1 MKKIIILFTI
11 LLFSFTGIAGT
22 ADTVVIVSNSMH
34 KSINC
39 VVIKPDA
46 YKYTKLNQ
54 HFPVVYLLHGY
65 SGKYSDWIIKMPE
78 GLKALADENKVIIV
92 CPDGGFSSWY
102 FDSPVDSAF
111 RYETY
116 VATEVVNYIDKNYR
130 TIADKAHRA
139 ITGLSMGGHGGLFL
153 ALRHPDIFGAA
164 GSMSGGV
171 DLSESRNRFDIMKR
185 IGDTTI
191 NAQNWHDYSV
201 VNLIENYAN
210 TPVKIIIDCG
220 INDIFI
226 KGNRLLNKKMLE
238 LKIPHEY
245 IERPGEHNWEYWKN
259 AVGYQLYFFRKY
271 FTAY

>member
-1 MKKIIILFTI
+1 MKKITVLFFILF
-11 LLFSFTGIAGT
+11 LSFAVN
-22 ADTVVIVSNSMH
+22 AASVDTVIVASSGMH
-34 KSINC
+34 KSIKC
-39 VVIKPDA
+39 VVITPMGYDNE
-46 YKYTKLNQ
+46 TNR
-54 HFPVVYLLHGY
+54 FPVVYLLHGY

-78 GLKALADENKVIIV
+78 GLKALADENKMIIV

-102 FDSPVDSAF
+102 FDSPMDSNF
-111 RYETY
+111 KYETY
-116 VATEVVNYIDKNYR
+116 VATEVVNYMDKNYR
-130 TIADKAHRA
+130 TIADKDHRA

-201 VNLIENYAN
+201 VNLIEHYAN
-210 TPVKIIIDCG
+210 TPVKIIFDCG

-226 KGNRLLNKKMLE
+226 NGNRLLNKKMLE

-245 IERPGEHNWEYWKN
+245 TERPGEHNWEYWKN
-259 AVGYQLYFFRKY
+259 SVVFQLYYFRK
-271 FTAY
+271 FFK

>member
-1 MKKIIILFTI
+1 MKKITLLIFTT
-11 LLFSFTGIAGT
+11 LFSFVVSA
-22 ADTVVIVSNSMH
+22 ANVDTVIIFSNGMH
-34 KSINC
+34 KSIKA
-39 VVIKPDA
+39 VIITPGNDKNEADR
-46 YKYTKLNQ
+46 
-54 HFPVVYLLHGY
+54 FPVVYLLHGY
-65 SGKYSDWIIKMPE
+65 SGKYSDWIIKMPKE
-78 GLKALADENKVIIV
+78 LKALADENKMIIV

-102 FDSPVDSAF
+102 FDSPVDTTF

-116 VATEVVNYIDKNYR
+116 EATEVVNYIDKNYR
-130 TIADKAHRA
+130 TITDAAHRA
-139 ITGLSMGGHGGLFL
+139 ITGLSMGGHGALFL

-185 IGDTTI
+185 IGDTTL

-201 VNLIENYAN
+201 VNVIEHYAT
-210 TPVKIIIDCG
+210 TPVKIIFDCG

-245 IERPGEHNWEYWKN
+245 TERPGEHNWEYWKN
-259 AVGYQLYFFRKY
+259 AVVFQLYYFKKFFNK
-271 FTAY
+271 